1 MRLSREDSSAQR
13 RRTLLRDS
21 NPVALCA
28 LPEQE
33 QVDQHRQKSPR
44 FAIAIRLAVLAIPEI
59 VLAKISALRY
69 IAFWL
74 LIRYF
79 DGRVALTT
87 Q

>member
-1 MRLSREDSSAQR
+1 MSREKATIVSKPK
-13 RRTLLRDS
+13 TT
-21 NPVALCA
+21 PALKTA
-28 LPEQE
+28 P
-33 QVDQHRQKSPR
+33 
-44 FAIAIRLAVLAIPEI
+44 ANIPEI
-59 VLAKISALRY
+59 VLAKISAVRY